1 MEASEKRKAQ
11 MREYRRTHKE
21 QYNARQRKFYQN
33 HKDYYK
39 KYQEKPYKEIEK
51 LTNNWNELEEWVK
64 IKYKEYSKNKKN
76 HIDVAMSGTF
86 YAVLDKMKK
95 IKENNE
101 NN

>member
-21 QYNARQRKFYQN
+21 EYNARQRKFYQN
-33 HKDYYK
+33 HKGYYK
-39 KYQEKPYKEIEK
+39 KYQEKSYKEIER

-64 IKYKEYSKNKKN
+64 QRIDKVKYNSYDD
-76 HIDVAMSGTF
+76 I
-86 YAVLDKMKK
+86 LDKMRE

-101 NN
+101 